1 MIRNFQTIQKWE
13 KKMQAVFTDEINA
26 VHERIAEKIG
36 NTQYQVWFKQGT
48 RLAMAEN
55 HFEVAAANPFISNWI
70 QGHFSSTISDSVK
83 EVFGHTRPL
92 RFEVDG
98 KLAKPAAK
106 PIMEHQKSQRV
117 LNSLRRAPVQTK
129 RPAGEKPLKL
139 TLDTFVVG
147 QKNQL
152 AYNAAKT
159 LVEEEKSPFNP
170 LFLHGGYGVGK
181 THLLQGVCNAVYANK
196 PDCRWMYLSAEEFA
210 NQYVVALKTR
220 KLDAFRQRLRN
231 LDVLAI
237 DDIHFLSNKNAMQ
250 EEFLHT
256 FNTIDL
262 AGKQVILAS
271 DAHPKEI
278 GQLCEKL
285 VNRFVSGM
293 VVRVDAPEFETRRR
307 ICSQRAAGMKLDLSQ
322 EVIDYI
328 AGSISANV
336 RELEGALVK
345 LAAFGSLS
353 GQAITLSVAQQV
365 LADHIAR
372 TDPVVHNSEI
382 VSVTAEFFGV
392 SVSDIYSAKKD
403 RTISLARSFGMYLN
417 RRFTKMSYPEIG
429 RAMGGKNH
437 ATVILACRKIEK
449 CLKENADVKW
459 KTQDGWRNVPAKD
472 ALDALIEKIS

>member
-1 MIRNFQTIQKWE
+1 
-13 KKMQAVFTDEINA
+13 MQAVFTDEINA
-26 VHERIAEKIG
+26 IHERIAEKVG
-36 NTQYQVWFKQGT
+36 STQYQVWFKQGT
-48 RLAMAEN
+48 RLAMNED
-55 HFEVAAANPFISNWI
+55 HFEVAAANPFICNWI
-70 QGHFSSTISDSVK
+70 QGHYSSMITAAIQ
-83 EVFGHTRPL
+83 EVCGQTPPL
-92 RFEVDG
+92 RFQVDG
-98 KLAKPAAK
+98 KIAKPK
-106 PIMEHQKSQRV
+106 PRPIMSHQKTDRA
-117 LNSLRRAPVQTK
+117 LNSLRRAPLGSK
-129 RPAGEKPLKL
+129 RPNSEKPLKL
-139 TLDTFVVG
+139 TLDSFVVG
-147 QKNQL
+147 PKNQL
-152 AYNAAKT
+152 AFNAVQT
-159 LVEEEKSPFNP
+159 LTREEKSPFNP

-181 THLLQGVCNAVYANK
+181 THLLQGVCNAIYSGK
-196 PDCRWMYLSAEEFA
+196 PDLRWSYLSAEEFA

-220 KLDAFRQRLRN
+220 KLDAFRRRLRN

-237 DDIHFLSNKNAMQ
+237 DDIHFLANKNAMQ

-293 VVRVDAPEFETRRR
+293 VVRVDAPDFETRRR
-307 ICSQRAAGMKLDLSQ
+307 ICSQRAAGMKLKLSQ

-328 AGSISANV
+328 AGSISTNV

-353 GQAITLSVAQQV
+353 GQPTTLTVAQQV

-382 VSVTAEFFGV
+382 VSVAAEFFGV

-403 RTISLARSFGMYLN
+403 RTVSLARAFGMYLN

-437 ATVILACRKIEK
+437 ATVILACRKIENH
-449 CLKENADVKW
+449 LKGNNDLKW
-459 KTQDGWRNVPAKD
+459 RTPNGWRNVAAKD
-472 ALDALIEKIS
+472 VLDALIEKIS

>member
-1 MIRNFQTIQKWE
+1 
-13 KKMQAVFTDEINA
+13 MQAVFTDEMNA
-26 VHERIAEKIG
+26 VHERIAEKVG
-36 NTQYQVWFKQGT
+36 STQYQVWFKQGT
-48 RLAMAEN
+48 RLAMNED

-70 QGHFSSTISDSVK
+70 QGHFSSMISDSVQD
-83 EVFGHTRPL
+83 VFGHTPPL
-92 RFEVDG
+92 RFQVDG
-98 KLAKPAAK
+98 KLAKPTAK
-106 PIMEHQKSQRV
+106 PVMEHQKTERA
-117 LNSLRRAPVQTK
+117 LNTLRRAPVHK
-129 RPAGEKPLKL
+129 RAAGEKPLKL

-147 QKNQL
+147 PKNQL
-152 AYNAAKT
+152 AFNAAQT
-159 LVEEEKSPFNP
+159 LAREEKSPFNP

-181 THLLQGVCNAVYANK
+181 THLLQGVCNAIYANK
-196 PDCRWMYLSAEEFA
+196 PDCRWSYLSAEDFA

-220 KLDAFRQRLRN
+220 KLETFRQRLRN

-237 DDIHFLSNKNAMQ
+237 DDIHFLANKNAMQ

-262 AGKQVILAS
+262 AGKQIILAS

-278 GQLCEKL
+278 GKLCEKL

-293 VVRVDAPEFETRRR
+293 VVRVDAPDFETRRR
-307 ICSQRAAGMKLDLSQ
+307 ICSQRAAGMKLNLSQ

-353 GQAITLSVAQQV
+353 GQSTTLAIAQQV

-382 VSVTAEFFGV
+382 VSVTAAFFGV

-403 RTISLARSFGMYLN
+403 RTISLSRAFGMYLN

-437 ATVILACRKIEK
+437 ATVILACRKIENH
-449 CLKENADVKW
+449 LKANNELKW
-459 KTQDGWRNVPAKD
+459 RTQNGWRNVPAKD
-472 ALDALIEKIS
+472 VLDALLEKIS

>member
-1 MIRNFQTIQKWE
+1 
-13 KKMQAVFTDEINA
+13 MQAVFTDEINA
-26 VHERIAEKIG
+26 IHERIAEKIG
-36 NTQYQVWFKQGT
+36 KTQYQVWFKKAT
-48 RLAMAEN
+48 RLAMNED
-55 HFEVAAANPFISNWI
+55 HFEIAAANPFVCNWI
-70 QGHFSSTISDSVK
+70 QGHFSSTVTEAVK
-83 EVFGHTRPL
+83 DVFGYAPEL
-92 RFEVDG
+92 RFQIDS
-98 KLAKPAAK
+98 KLIKPAPK
-106 PIMEHQKSQRV
+106 PIMEHQKAERT
-117 LNSLRRAPVQTK
+117 LNSLRRVRNQSKQPLAN
-129 RPAGEKPLKL
+129 PLKL

-159 LVEEEKSPFNP
+159 LVSEDNSPFNP

-181 THLLQGVCNAVYANK
+181 THLLQGVCNAVYSNK
-196 PDCRWMYLSAEEFA
+196 PGTRWIYLSAEEFA

-220 KLDAFRQRLRN
+220 KLDAFRRRLRN

-278 GQLCEKL
+278 NQLCEKL

-293 VVRVDAPEFETRRR
+293 VVRMDAPDFETRRR
-307 ICSQRAAGMKLDLSQ
+307 ICVQRAASMKLSLSQ
-322 EVIDYI
+322 EVIEYI

-353 GQAITLSVAQQV
+353 SQEINLNLAQQV

-382 VSVTAEFFGV
+382 VSVTAAFFGV

-403 RTISLARSFGMYLN
+403 RTISLARAFGMYLN

-437 ATVILACRKIEK
+437 ATVILACRKVENH
-449 CLKENADVKW
+449 LKANNDLKW
-459 KTQDGWRNVPAKD
+459 RTQNGWRNVSAKD
-472 ALDALIEKIS
+472 ILDALLEKIS

>member
-1 MIRNFQTIQKWE
+1 
-13 KKMQAVFTDEINA
+13 MQAVFTDEMSA
-26 VHERIAEKIG
+26 VHERIAEKVG
-36 NTQYQVWFKQGT
+36 DTQYQVWFKQGT
-48 RLAMAEN
+48 RLVMN
-55 HFEVAAANPFISNWI
+55 DDHVEVAAANPFICNWI
-70 QGHFSSTISDSVK
+70 QGHFSAMISESVK
-83 EVFGHTRPL
+83 EVFGQSPPL
-92 RFEVDG
+92 RFQVDG

-106 PIMEHQKSQRV
+106 PIMEHQKTERV
-117 LNSLRRAPVQTK
+117 LNSLRRTPLQPK
-129 RPAGEKPLKL
+129 RGVGEKPLKL

-147 QKNQL
+147 PKNQL
-152 AYNAAKT
+152 AFNAAQT
-159 LVEEEKSPFNP
+159 LAREEKSPFNP

-181 THLLQGVCNAVYANK
+181 THLLQGVCNAIYAGR
-196 PDCRWMYLSAEEFA
+196 PDCRWAYLSAEEFA

-220 KLDAFRQRLRN
+220 KLDAFRRRLRN

-237 DDIHFLSNKNAMQ
+237 DDIHFLANKNAMQ

-278 GQLCEKL
+278 GKLCEKL

-293 VVRVDAPEFETRRR
+293 VVRVDAPDFETRRR
-307 ICSQRAAGMKLDLSQ
+307 ICAQRAAGMKLNLSQ

-353 GQAITLSVAQQV
+353 GQRVSVTVAQQV

-403 RTISLARSFGMYLN
+403 RTVSLSRAFGMYLN

-437 ATVILACRKIEK
+437 ATVILACRKIENH
-449 CLKENADVKW
+449 LKGNNDLKW
-459 KTQDGWRNVPAKD
+459 RTQNGWRNVPAKD
-472 ALDALIEKIS
+472 VLDALLEKIS

>member
-1 MIRNFQTIQKWE
+1 
-13 KKMQAVFTDEINA
+13 MQAVFTDEMNA
-26 VHERIAEKIG
+26 VHERIAEKVG
-36 NTQYQVWFKQGT
+36 STQYQVWFKQGT
-48 RLAMAEN
+48 RLAMNED
-55 HFEVAAANPFISNWI
+55 HFEVASANPFISNWI
-70 QGHFSSTISDSVK
+70 QGHFSAMISESVE
-83 EVFGHTRPL
+83 EVFGVSSPL
-92 RFEVDG
+92 RFQIDG
-98 KLAKPAAK
+98 KLTKRSAKPVMK
-106 PIMEHQKSQRV
+106 HQEVERAV
-117 LNSLRRAPVQTK
+117 NSSRRAPVKK
-129 RPAGEKPLKL
+129 RPHGEKPLKL

-147 QKNQL
+147 PKNQL
-152 AYNAAKT
+152 AFNAART
-159 LVEEEKSPFNP
+159 LASEDKSSFNP

-196 PDCRWMYLSAEEFA
+196 PDCRWVYLSAEEFA

-220 KLDAFRQRLRN
+220 KLDAFRRRLRN

-237 DDIHFLSNKNAMQ
+237 DDIHFLANKNAMQ

-293 VVRVDAPEFETRRR
+293 VVRVDAPDFETRRR
-307 ICSQRAAGMKLDLSQ
+307 ICAQRTAGMELTLSQ

-345 LAAFGSLS
+345 LAAFGSLCS
-353 GQAITLSVAQQV
+353 QPITLAIAQQV

-382 VSVTAEFFGV
+382 VSATAAFFGV
-392 SVSDIYSAKKD
+392 SVSDVYSAKKD
-403 RTISLARSFGMYLN
+403 RTISLARAFGMYLN

-437 ATVILACRKIEK
+437 ATVILACRKIENH
-449 CLKENADVKW
+449 LKTNNELKW
-459 KTQDGWRNVPAKD
+459 RTPDGWRNIPAKD
-472 ALDALIEKIS
+472 VLDTLLEKIA

>member
-1 MIRNFQTIQKWE
+1 
-13 KKMQAVFTDEINA
+13 MQAVFTDEMSA
-26 VHERIAEKIG
+26 VGERIAEKVG
-36 NTQYQVWFKQGT
+36 NTQYQVWFREAT
-48 RLAMAEN
+48 RLVMKDD
-55 HFEVAAANPFISNWI
+55 HVEVAAANPFICNWI
-70 QGHFSSTISDSVK
+70 QGHFASMISEAVQ
-83 EVFGHTRPL
+83 EVFGMPSPL
-92 RFEVDG
+92 RFQVDG
-98 KLAKPAAK
+98 KLAKPANK
-106 PIMEHQKSQRV
+106 PIMEHQKTERAV
-117 LNSLRRAPVQTK
+117 NSLRRTPLGPK
-129 RPAGEKPLKL
+129 RAAGEKALKL

-147 QKNQL
+147 PKNQL
-152 AYNAAKT
+152 AFNAAQT
-159 LVEEEKSPFNP
+159 LAREEKSPFNP

-181 THLLQGVCNAVYANK
+181 THLLQGVCNAIYSGK
-196 PDCRWMYLSAEEFA
+196 PDCRWSYLSAEEFA

-220 KLDAFRQRLRN
+220 KLDAFRRRLRN

-237 DDIHFLSNKNAMQ
+237 DDIHFLANKNAMQ

-262 AGKQVILAS
+262 AGKQIILAS

-278 GQLCEKL
+278 GKLCEKL

-293 VVRVDAPEFETRRR
+293 VVRVEAPDFETRRR
-307 ICSQRAAGMKLDLSQ
+307 ICSQRAAGMKLNLSQ

-328 AGSISANV
+328 AGSISASV

-353 GQAITLSVAQQV
+353 GRATTLTVAQQV

-382 VSVTAEFFGV
+382 VSVTAAYFGV

-403 RTISLARSFGMYLN
+403 RTTSLARAFGMYLN

-437 ATVILACRKIEK
+437 ATVILACRKVENH
-449 CLKENADVKW
+449 LKANNDLKW
-459 KTQDGWRNVPAKD
+459 RTPNGWRNVPAKE
-472 ALDALIEKIS
+472 ALAALLEKVS

>member
-1 MIRNFQTIQKWE
+1 
-13 KKMQAVFTDEINA
+13 
-26 VHERIAEKIG
+26 
-36 NTQYQVWFKQGT
+36 
-48 RLAMAEN
+48 
-55 HFEVAAANPFISNWI
+55 
-70 QGHFSSTISDSVK
+70 
-83 EVFGHTRPL
+83 
-92 RFEVDG
+92 
-98 KLAKPAAK
+98 
-106 PIMEHQKSQRV
+106 
-117 LNSLRRAPVQTK
+117 
-129 RPAGEKPLKL
+129 
-139 TLDTFVVG
+139 
-147 QKNQL
+147 
-152 AYNAAKT
+152 
-159 LVEEEKSPFNP
+159 
-170 LFLHGGYGVGK
+170 HGGYGVGK
-181 THLLQGVCNAVYANK
+181 THLLQGVCNAIYANK
-196 PDCRWMYLSAEEFA
+196 PDCRWSYLSAEDFA

-220 KLDAFRQRLRN
+220 KLETFRQRLRN

-237 DDIHFLSNKNAMQ
+237 DDIHFLANKNAMQ

-262 AGKQVILAS
+262 AGKQIILAS

-278 GQLCEKL
+278 GKLCEKL

-293 VVRVDAPEFETRRR
+293 VVRVDAPDFETRRR
-307 ICSQRAAGMKLDLSQ
+307 ICSQRAAGMKLNLSQ

-353 GQAITLSVAQQV
+353 GQPTTLAVAQQV

-382 VSVTAEFFGV
+382 VSVTAAFFGV

-403 RTISLARSFGMYLN
+403 RTISLSRAFGMYLN

-437 ATVILACRKIEK
+437 ATVILACRKIENH
-449 CLKENADVKW
+449 LKANNELKW
-459 KTQDGWRNVPAKD
+459 RTQNGWRNIPAKD
-472 ALDALIEKIS
+472 VLDALLEKIS

>member
-1 MIRNFQTIQKWE
+1 
-13 KKMQAVFTDEINA
+13 MQAVFTDEMNA

-36 NTQYQVWFKQGT
+36 STQYQVWFKQGT
-48 RLAMAEN
+48 RLEMNED

-70 QGHFSSTISDSVK
+70 QGHFSSTISGVVK
-83 EVFGHTRPL
+83 EVFGHTCPL
-92 RFEVDG
+92 RFQVDG
-98 KLAKPAAK
+98 KLAKPTTK
-106 PIMEHQKSQRV
+106 PIMEHQKTERV
-117 LNSLRRAPVQTK
+117 LNSLRRAPAHK
-129 RPAGEKPLKL
+129 RAATEKPLKL

-147 QKNQL
+147 PKNQL
-152 AYNAAKT
+152 AFNAAQT
-159 LVEEEKSPFNP
+159 LVCEEKSPFNP

-196 PDCRWMYLSAEEFA
+196 PDCRWAYLSAEDFA

-220 KLDAFRQRLRN
+220 KLDTFRRRLRN

-237 DDIHFLSNKNAMQ
+237 DDIHFLANKNAMQ

-262 AGKQVILAS
+262 AGKQIILAS

-278 GQLCEKL
+278 GKLCEKL

-293 VVRVDAPEFETRRR
+293 VVRVDAPDFETRRR
-307 ICSQRAAGMKLDLSQ
+307 ICSQRAEGMKLNLSQ

-353 GQAITLSVAQQV
+353 GQKVSLTVARQV

-382 VSVTAEFFGV
+382 ISVTAAFFGV

-403 RTISLARSFGMYLN
+403 RTISLSRAFGMYLN

-437 ATVILACRKIEK
+437 ATVILACRKIENH
-449 CLKENADVKW
+449 LKANNDLKW
-459 KTQDGWRNVPAKD
+459 RSGNGWRNVQAKD
-472 ALDALIEKIS
+472 VLDALIEKIS

>member
-1 MIRNFQTIQKWE
+1 MKHHKTE
-13 KKMQAVFTDEINA
+13 
-26 VHERIAEKIG
+26 
-36 NTQYQVWFKQGT
+36 
-48 RLAMAEN
+48 
-55 HFEVAAANPFISNWI
+55 
-70 QGHFSSTISDSVK
+70 
-83 EVFGHTRPL
+83 
-92 RFEVDG
+92 
-98 KLAKPAAK
+98 
-106 PIMEHQKSQRV
+106 RV
-117 LNSLRRAPVQTK
+117 LNSLRRTRTQTK
-129 RPAGEKPLKL
+129 RPLNEQPLKL

-159 LVEEEKSPFNP
+159 LVSEEKSPFNP

-181 THLLQGVCNAVYANK
+181 THLLQGVCNAVYSNK
-196 PDCRWMYLSAEEFA
+196 PDCRWMYLSAEDFA

-220 KLDAFRQRLRN
+220 KLDTFRQRLRN
-231 LDVLAI
+231 LDILAI

-278 GQLCEKL
+278 NQLCEKL

-293 VVRVDAPEFETRRR
+293 VVRMDAPDFETRRR
-307 ICSQRAAGMKLDLSQ
+307 ICTQRAAGMKLSLSQ
-322 EVIDYI
+322 EVIEYI
-328 AGSISANV
+328 AGNISTNV

-353 GQAITLSVAQQV
+353 SQEVTVAVAQQV

-372 TDPVVHNSEI
+372 MDPVVHNSEI
-382 VSVTAEFFGV
+382 VSVTAEFFGI
-392 SVSDIYSAKKD
+392 SVSDIHSAKKD
-403 RTISLARSFGMYLN
+403 RTISLARSFAMYLN
-417 RRFTKMSYPEIG
+417 RRFTKMSFPEIG

-437 ATVILACRKIEK
+437 ATVILACRKIENH
-449 CLKENADVKW
+449 LKDNSDLKW
-459 KTQDGWRNVPAKD
+459 RTQNGWRNVSAKD
-472 ALDALIEKIS
+472 VLDALIEKIS